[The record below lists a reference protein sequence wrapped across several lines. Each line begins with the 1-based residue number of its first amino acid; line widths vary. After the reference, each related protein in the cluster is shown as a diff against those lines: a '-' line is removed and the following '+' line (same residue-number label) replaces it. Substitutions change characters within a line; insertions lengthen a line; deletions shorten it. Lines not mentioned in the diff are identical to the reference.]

1 MKTNAQFTVTP
12 VAEMIDIVIKGAYVY
27 VSGKDQMAVQV
38 RSVKADTNEILVQEL
53 DDKLNLIKDARFTV
67 RLHELYHADEFEMHN
82 NCVVAKLELH
92 KAQATLSRKA
102 KEVEKWKRQA
112 NTLNNPERLKA
123 EKALAKAKQA
133 YEIAYDLYAEAKG
146 QEDGRF
152 NVLETVD
159 NFNLTKLDE
168 LIAEHE
174 GKANIDDGIDVSRTI
189 KLFDLI
195 NMCKI
200 IEVAEQAIK
209 YSPDDEHTLA
219 LRQAMYHLR
228 MSSTWRTDH
237 RFVTIWH
244 EVFGGQVQDHQK
256 PGALKQ
262 VNAKEVVLK
271 AFDKKTNTISYAGK
285 RVVGIARRWMAAEMA
300 IANEDVAMFEENSLV
315 LVDSRF
321 IKLKHHT
328 GSKEMVTIALRDAGK
343 KIGYTNQILCIR
355 VRKNDEDSCKASVV
369 SDEGMS
375 TLQKLIGLHTT
386 GIQLEGL
393 KNHADFNSV
402 VRCRFTKNDK
412 WANAELLVDPFERM
426 VESTTPEGRAV
437 SVLLA
442 ELGYGPC
449 IKADSYEKHGYVQL
463 TSTYL
468 ANVGAFGKDGK
479 TCEDIA
485 KLLARY
491 TKQVMNPGYAQF
503 PDMKT
508 VVFGLVDHEV
518 TNLPNDVDTKALEKF
533 NNSLAHGF
541 VAGQSC
547 ASKKAFAYM
556 GTGRYVTGSDDE
568 GTGQKT
574 MVCDPYHVMIPEL
587 DYVYNNIAGG
597 NDEMFVI
604 AGLNSTK
611 SKKFQL
617 ESGWALETFLFEG
630 KKVALWVKTTQ
641 ETYKLTDSATALQ
654 FRAVD
659 EKLTGLAAAENSYA
673 RAVEGFTAET
683 VTKLLFT
690 NDGKTLAENAKQLLE
705 EGRIAYKGH
714 TVSTNIQFNQGLE
727 AQFGTDTANR
737 ILSALVRN
745 NKASEYRDNL
755 VKSWELMDQQVA
767 EDDVTIVEAQAVV
780 EAIVYGCLER
790 GIPPESVKGKVL
802 HMEIVKKVF
811 ELLSAENNSWAK
823 ICFPNK
829 ATILFPVTQK
839 GLESFEETGRWEYV
853 ATQGMMAEF
862 FEAFAFAIQ
871 KIAVIADEETGQ
883 VTLNGMDKALSP
895 KICDI
900 IASKIAVARDRM
912 AGKELNRIAAY
923 GTTSWLA
930 VSGRLKKNQMH
941 YAVLNVLGSQASKS
955 FREAVVPLYFKS
967 PILWEGSISSCE
979 SVDVVGTKEEQEYAK
994 QFAAVDANG
1003 EVDVEYHNLM
1013 QGKCSYISPEK
1024 AVKNGNDA
1032 DGDMHTIL
1040 FVPVS
1045 AVVGTPLARTW
1056 EFIDATDPM
1065 VAVGANH
1072 HKAHWEKELKGMYLN
1087 TTKALN
1093 WVSLEGKDSDIAE
1106 AVFRAARE
1114 KINVGTFTTSQ
1125 TALLNNRG
1133 AFTGHFKEA
1142 LQACAGSLSKSYK
1155 EFDSWINGLLNNP
1168 DRLDEV
1174 AEAFWSFTVA
1184 VQGTCVNLDAM
1195 DQVKSSDGRDVV
1207 KLADLL
1213 RLGNLE
1219 NCSYR
1224 WSMKAGNKL
1233 DAVKV
1238 LGNINKR
1245 VDLIV
1250 NTMFNKDLH
1259 NMSLGKLVWL
1269 FDDLNKYNAKTLQ
1282 KLVVELVVRCAAHAG
1297 YINHYYYDAT
1307 VIISKTPPKVNGRHE
1322 AVDLETLKAGMESLG
1337 KEEIEIDCVQRT
1349 IFNVAQQY
1357 VGKKLV

>member
-1 MKTNAQFTVTP
+1 MKTNTQFTVTP
-12 VAEMIDIVIKGAYVY
+12 VAEMVDIVIKGAYVY
-27 VSGKDQMAVQV
+27 VAGKDQMAVQV

-53 DDKLNLIKDARFTV
+53 DGKLNLIKDTRFTI

-82 NCVVAKLELH
+82 NCVVAKSELH
-92 KAQATLSRKA
+92 KAHATLSRRA
-102 KEVEKWKRQA
+102 KEDEKWKRRP

-123 EKALAKAKQA
+123 QKALAEARQA
-133 YEIAYDLYAEAKG
+133 YEVASDFYAEIKG

-152 NVLETVD
+152 NVLETIESFD
-159 NFNLTKLDE
+159 LTKLEE

-174 GKANIDDGIDVSRTI
+174 GKANIADGIDVSRTI

-200 IEVAEQAIK
+200 VEVAEQAIK
-209 YSPDDEHTLA
+209 YSLDDEHTLA

-228 MSSTWRTDH
+228 MSNTWRTDH

-271 AFDKKTNTISYAGK
+271 AFDKKTNTISYQGK
-285 RVVGIARRWMAAEMA
+285 RVVGIARRWLAAEMA
-300 IANEDVAMFEENSLV
+300 IANEAVATFEEKSLV
-315 LVDSRF
+315 LMDSRF
-321 IKLKHHT
+321 IKLKHH
-328 GSKEMVTIALRDAGK
+328 KDAKDVVTIALRDAGK
-343 KIGYTNQILCIR
+343 KVSYTNQILCIR
-355 VRKNDEDSCKASVV
+355 VRKNDEDSCKAS
-369 SDEGMS
+369 EANMS
-375 TLQKLIGLHTT
+375 TLQKLMGLHTT
-386 GIQLEGL
+386 RIELEGL
-393 KNHADFNSV
+393 RNHADFNSV

-412 WANAELLVDPFERM
+412 WADAELLVDPFERM

-442 ELGYGPC
+442 KLGYGPC
-449 IKADSYEKHGYVQL
+449 IKADSYEGHGYVQL
-463 TSTYL
+463 TSTYF
-468 ANVGAFGKDGK
+468 ASVGAFGKDGK

-491 TKQVMNPGYAQF
+491 TKQVINPGYAQF
-503 PDMKT
+503 PDTKT
-508 VVFGLVDHEV
+508 VVFGLVDHEL
-518 TNLPNDVDTKALEKF
+518 TNLPNDVDTKALERF
-533 NNSLAHGF
+533 NNSLARGF

-556 GTGRYVTGSDDE
+556 GTGRYVTGSDEE

-587 DYVYNNIAGG
+587 DHVYNIAGG
-597 NDEMFVI
+597 DDEMFVI

-630 KKVALWVKTTQ
+630 KKVALWVKTTR

-654 FRAVD
+654 FRTVD

-705 EGRIAYKGH
+705 EGRIAHKGH

-727 AQFGTDTANR
+727 AQFNTDTANR

-745 NKASEYRDNL
+745 NKASEYRDDL

-767 EDDVTIVEAQAVV
+767 EDDVTIVEAQAIV

-811 ELLSAENNSWAK
+811 ELLSAGNNSWAK

-829 ATILFPVTQK
+829 TTILFPVTQK

-871 KIAVIADEETGQ
+871 MIAVIVDEKGN
-883 VTLNGMDKALSP
+883 VTLNGMDRVLSP
-895 KICDI
+895 KICEI

-912 AGKELNRIAAY
+912 AGKELNRISAY

-930 VSGRLKKNQMH
+930 VSGRLKKNQVH
-941 YAVLNVLGSQASKS
+941 YAVLKSIGLQASKS
-955 FREAVVPLYFKS
+955 FRESVVFLYFKS

-979 SVDVVGTKEEQEYAK
+979 VVDVVGTKEEQEYAK
-994 QFAAVDANG
+994 QFAQLDANG

-1013 QGKCSYISPEK
+1013 QGKCSYVSPEK
-1024 AVKNGNDA
+1024 AVKNLNDA
-1032 DGDMHTIL
+1032 DGDVHTQL
-1040 FVPVS
+1040 AVPVS

-1087 TTKALN
+1087 TTKTLD
-1093 WVSLEGKDSDIAE
+1093 WVSLEGKDSEIVE

-1114 KINVGTFTTSQ
+1114 KVNVGIFTSSQ

-1142 LQACAGSLSKSYK
+1142 LQACAGNVSNSYK
-1155 EFDSWINGLLNNP
+1155 EFHGWINGLLNNP

-1195 DQVKSSDGRDVV
+1195 DQVKSSDGRDVI

-1213 RLGNLE
+1213 RLGNLDK
-1219 NCSYR
+1219 CSYQ

-1250 NTMFNKDLH
+1250 KTMFNKDLH

-1269 FDDLNKYNAKTLQ
+1269 FDDLSKYNAKTLQ

-1297 YINHYYYDAT
+1297 YINQYYYDAT
-1307 VIISKTPPKVNGRHE
+1307 VLISKTPPKVNGRYE
-1322 AVDLETLKAGMESLG
+1322 TVNLETLKAGVELLG